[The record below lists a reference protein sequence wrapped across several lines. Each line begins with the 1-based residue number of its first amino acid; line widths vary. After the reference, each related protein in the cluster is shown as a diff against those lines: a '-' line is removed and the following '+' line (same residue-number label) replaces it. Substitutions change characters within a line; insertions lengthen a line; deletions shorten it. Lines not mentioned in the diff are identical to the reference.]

1 MSSTIIKSLNS
12 NNQYQNQVV
21 IQITKKQLVI
31 FFRFVGLLLFSVINI
46 FAISSKSVLLKELV
60 IAQIILFM
68 VLFIKYSKSNTV
80 LK

>member
-46 FAISSKSVLLKELV
+46 LAISSKSVLLKELV
-60 IAQIILFM
+60 LAQIILFM